1 MLASGWPM
9 RLMDDARDIARC
21 GYEAL
26 KAGRWMVVPGVRNRM
41 FALAADVSPRR
52 LAMVFARWIMSRA

>member
-1 MLASGWPM
+1 
-9 RLMDDARDIARC
+9 MDDARDVARC

-41 FALAADVSPRR
+41 FALAADVAPRR